1 MPEPTAA
8 TDSPTIGILGT
19 GSLAAAIVRGLC
31 EGVDDAPPILLSP
44 RGERTS
50 ARLAAAYPDVTV
62 AADNQ
67 AVVDGAD
74 TVLVCLR
81 QDDAGL
87 LGELTWRPEQSV
99 VSAVAGLTAP
109 ALAEAVAP
117 ATEVARAVPVVGV
130 ATRSWSTPLRPA
142 LPGAVAVFE
151 RTGGVLPV
159 EDDEQFDAIFTAL
172 GTVAPLFD
180 YLAAIEGFL
189 RDHGLPA
196 GGARTLLGQNVAL
209 ALAPHGVE
217 PEPDF
222 AELRREHA
230 PAGGGNEQMA
240 TLLAQA
246 GVPEATRAALDEVF
260 RRQTGGAW
268 E

>member
-1 MPEPTAA
+1 MPEPTPGI
-8 TDSPTIGILGT
+8 DSPTIGILGT
-19 GSLAAAIVRGLC
+19 GSLAAAIVTGLC

-44 RGERTS
+44 RNAQVG
-50 ARLAAAYPDVTV
+50 ARLAASYPSVQV
-62 AADNQ
+62 ATDNQ

-81 QDDAGL
+81 QADAGL
-87 LGELTWRPEQSV
+87 LADLTWRPEQTV

-117 ATEVARAVPVVGV
+117 ATQLARAVPIVGV

-142 LPGAVAVFE
+142 VPGAVAVFE

-159 EDDEQFDAIFTAL
+159 DDDEQFDAIFTAL
-172 GTVAPLFD
+172 GTVAPIFD
-180 YLAAIEGFL
+180 YLGAIEGFL

-196 GGARTLLGQNVAL
+196 GGARTLLGQNVAQVVGPL
-209 ALAPHGVE
+209 GVE

-222 AELRREHA
+222 VELRREHA
-230 PAGGGNEQMA
+230 PPGGGNDQMA
-240 TLLAQA
+240 TLLREA
-246 GVPEATRAALDEVF
+246 GVPQATRAALDEVF